1 MVFVKFE
8 GTTPQEHDQEHDDW
22 SQKAERFIASETP
35 LNDTRHKPR
44 SFDESKVDE
53 GQVTP
58 QKALCMFQLISALP
72 CISTSKVLLLL
83 YIWTP
88 IMSFSNQQVL
98 HSIPKIPTNRIR
110 KYKYLHN
117 PFLSQKPN
125 QPPKPREKTH
135 HLTLRHIKT
144 PESACRSS
152 VVDGLEIFHEGQPE
166 AKAATTM
173 GWFPK
178 KWWVFPP
185 I

>member
-117 PFLSQKPN
+117 PFLTLCWDNPM
-125 QPPKPREKTH
+125 PPLLHSSDIRFH
-135 HLTLRHIKT
+135 HY
-144 PESACRSS
+144 
-152 VVDGLEIFHEGQPE
+152 
-166 AKAATTM
+166 
-173 GWFPK
+173 
-178 KWWVFPP
+178 
-185 I
+185 